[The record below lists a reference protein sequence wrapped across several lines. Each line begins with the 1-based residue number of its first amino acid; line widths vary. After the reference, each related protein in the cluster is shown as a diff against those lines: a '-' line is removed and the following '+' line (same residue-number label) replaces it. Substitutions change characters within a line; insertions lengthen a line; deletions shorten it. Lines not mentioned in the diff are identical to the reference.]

1 VTRREDPHRV
11 LGLARDAPMAEVKR
25 AYRLLA
31 KRHHPDAGD
40 GSVERFL
47 EVQAAYEVLAR
58 GEVAGTS
65 RSGSA
70 RTPGRRSAQPGSR
83 AAGAGRAGSER
94 SDEGGA
100 PPPPGSGWAGRPAG
114 AARHAGSGQ
123 AGDRWRGR
131 DPQKATL
138 GSTTYDGAGATAEP
152 TWDGADWY
160 GRASG
165 TYWTMNP
172 REYADPRKHGPEY
185 QARTAAAR
193 LRGADARPIVERE
206 TGPAG
211 EGRGPAP
218 ERAAALAARRGRD
231 TPAAAWGT
239 SGAGAG
245 EGRGAGDARGA
256 GAAPHPGPAAVRP
269 APAALSGQGA
279 APGPGP
285 GERLVVAVLG
295 WLPFGLLLATAASA
309 PGGLIATLPLQA
321 AGLVGMLGVP
331 RLAWASAGGLAAVVA
346 FTIPGVAALSA
357 LGVPVRPGGPA
368 PIALVILAAAA
379 WCAGALVASSGRF
392 VAVRWRARP

>member
-47 EVQAAYEVLAR
+47 EVLAAYEVLAR

-185 QARTAAAR
+185 TARWAGR
-193 LRGADARPIVERE
+193 NGIGAPE
-206 TGPAG
+206 PAPRSS
-211 EGRGPAP
+211 RGPIPGA
-218 ERAAALAARRGRD
+218 RASASLD
-231 TPAAAWGT
+231 
-239 SGAGAG
+239 
-245 EGRGAGDARGA
+245 GDSRSRV
-256 GAAPHPGPAAVRP
+256 PP
-269 APAALSGQGA
+269 APRSTTEVRQPAWARFL
-279 APGPGP
+279 
-285 GERLVVAVLG
+285 ERLVALRG
-295 WLPFGLLLATAASA
+295 
-309 PGGLIATLPLQA
+309 
-321 AGLVGMLGVP
+321 
-331 RLAWASAGGLAAVVA
+331 RLTG
-346 FTIPGVAALSA
+346 
-357 LGVPVRPGGPA
+357 RP
-368 PIALVILAAAA
+368 
-379 WCAGALVASSGRF
+379 
-392 VAVRWRARP
+392 WRARP